1 MTLRIPQSTSFEL
14 AFKAFLTTTGAEATG
29 QTIAITISKKGA
41 TSFSVMNI
49 GATNATEIAN
59 GWYFVT
65 LDTTDTGTLGRL
77 AVRGTSANIND
88 VGVLLEVVSATTGGA
103 TNLDAAISTRMATY
117 TQPTGF
123 LSATFPSGTIANTTN
138 ITAGTITNVGT
149 LTTYTGNTPQTGDAF
164 ARIGAGGAGLTALG
178 DTRIANLDATVSSR
192 STFAGGVVAG
202 VAARV
207 TANTDQLA
215 GQTVTAA
222 AGVTFPSSVASPT
235 NITAGTI
242 TNVGTVTSV
251 TGLTASNLDA
261 TVSSRLAAASYTT
274 PPTAAQNATELLDQA
289 AGVEANLTV
298 RQQLRLAAA
307 ALYGKAAGLSTT
319 TVTFRDTN
327 DTVDRITATVDASG
341 DRTAV
346 TLNST

>member
-1 MTLRIPQSTSFEL
+1 MYVGSWKIDDLLTFVVNTQVFATGVATDADSVPTYRVYEDE
-14 AFKAFLTTTGAEATG
+14 TTTPILTGSMALLDSANTAGFYSEQITLSAANGFEKGKCYSIYIAATVSSV
-29 QTIAITISKKGA
+29 AGA
-41 TSFSVMNI
+41 THRTFQIQAEVDTVSLA
-49 GATNATEIAN
+49 GQA
-59 GWYFVT
+59 VT
-65 LDTTDTGTLGRL
+65 
-77 AVRGTSANIND
+77 AAA
-88 VGVLLEVVSATTGGA
+88 GV
-103 TNLDAAISTRMATY
+103 
-117 TQPTGF
+117 
-123 LSATFPSGTIANTTN
+123 TFPSSVASPTN

-149 LTTYTGNTPQTGDAF
+149 VTSVTN
-164 ARIGAGGAGLTALG
+164 
-178 DTRIANLDATVSSR
+178 
-192 STFAGGVVAG
+192 
-202 VAARV
+202 RV
-207 TANTDQLA
+207 TANTDELA

-242 TNVGTVTSV
+242 TNVGTVTTVATVTNLTNAPTNGDLTAAMKASV
-251 TGLTASNLDA
+251 T
-261 TVSSRLAAASYTT
+261 AAV
-274 PPTAAQNATELLDQA
+274 PTAAQNATELLDQA